1 MGSHYVTNPVEFLIN
16 TLFGLYILTVM
27 LRFILAAV
35 RADFYN
41 PVSQFLVKVTNPPL
55 IPLRKLIPS
64 IGKIDTSSLVL
75 MLVLQIVSFSLIA
88 LLRGGQIPFVSLII
102 LSFAELV
109 GLLLNVFLFSIFIQV
124 IISWINPGT
133 FNPVVSLLYSITE
146 PVLRPCRRLIPPMS
160 GMDLSPLVALIAI
173 QLAKMLLLP
182 PLHQLAQLAQ

>member
-1 MGSHYVTNPVEFLIN
+1 MGSHYVTNPIEFLIN

-75 MLVLQIVSFSLIA
+75 MLVLQIASFSLIA
-88 LLRGGQIPFVSLII
+88 LLRGGHIPLVSLVI
-102 LSFAELV
+102 LSFAELI

-182 PLHQLAQLAQ
+182 PLHQLAQ

>member
-1 MGSHYVTNPVEFLIN
+1 MGSHYVTNPIEFLIN

-75 MLVLQIVSFSLIA
+75 MLVLQIASFSLIA
-88 LLRGGQIPFVSLII
+88 LLRGGQIPLVSLVI
-102 LSFAELV
+102 LSLAELV

-146 PVLRPCRRLIPPMS
+146 PILRPCRRLIPPMA

-182 PLHQLAQLAQ
+182 PLHQLAQ